1 MRHQMKTIKLGR
13 SQAHRNALLANQTV
27 SLITESRI
35 KTTLAKAKAVRPFA
49 EKLVTLGKKNTLHSR
64 RTALSILRHN
74 EEAVR
79 VLFTEIAPRCANRRG
94 GYIRIVK
101 LGNRNSDAA
110 PMAFLEWVDAPAPVE
125 EPAPKPK
132 AKAGSKK
139 AAPAAE
145 EEPKAKKSAKK
156 AEAAPAE
163 EAAPVDEP
171 KKPARKPRAK
181 KEDKPSEE

>member
-1 MRHQMKTIKLGR
+1 MRHQIKTIKLGR
-13 SQAHRNALLANQTV
+13 SQAHRNALLANQAV

-79 VLFTEIAPRCANRRG
+79 VLFSEIAPRCANRRG

-101 LGNRNSDAA
+101 LVNRRSDAA
-110 PMAFLEWVDAPAPVE
+110 EMAYLEWVDAPAPVE
-125 EPAPKPK
+125 EPAPKEK
-132 AKAGSKK
+132 GKAGKK
-139 AAPAAE
+139 AAAPAP
-145 EEPKAKKSAKK
+145 EPKAKKSARKSD
-156 AEAAPAE
+156 EAPAE
-163 EAAPVDEP
+163 ESAEVEQ
-171 KKPARKPRAK
+171 KPARKPRAK
-181 KEDKPSEE
+181 KEDKPAE